1 MNERANAPLLPATK
15 TLLQAPTLRVCAWTN
30 HLRPAHSHGHTSPPH
45 KEVRPLVVPQFR
57 LSFHFTHAEPSGLRM
72 YVASPCHPA
81 ARGGCNAPAR
91 PAAMPAPVFA
101 AATCGCT
108 LYLLEGYVFNTH
120 LPAVLTTISYVQSPP
135 RSNSAATSG
144 FNDDA
149 WTKQTELNQVCYS
162 DVPHPRACFIRATP
176 WCASQAPSAPSTP
189 TPPRPARTPSAPVTQ
204 TTASTGASTNGGPAV
219 KGDTPV

>member
-1 MNERANAPLLPATK
+1 MSWLKLTYNF
-15 TLLQAPTLRVCAWTN
+15 
-30 HLRPAHSHGHTSPPH
+30 STS
-45 KEVRPLVVPQFR
+45 VPQFR
-57 LSFHFTHAEPSGLRM
+57 LSFHFTHAEPSSLRM
-72 YVASPCHPA
+72 YVACLCHPA
-81 ARGGCNAPAR
+81 ARGGRQCPCPACR
-91 PAAMPAPVFA
+91 HGSS
-101 AATCGCT
+101 CLRGCHMW
-108 LYLLEGYVFNTH
+108 LYLGYVFNTH

-162 DVPHPRACFIRATP
+162 DVPHPRACFVRATP

-189 TPPRPARTPSAPVTQ
+189 TPPRPVRTPSAPVTQ